1 MIILDFIL
9 SCSIFF
15 QQKRFFS
22 FFRRQVDFS
31 ILVEKRNF
39 ALFVV
44 RLRGEI
50 LSEIIAVA
58 RIYNVNVNVSDK
70 ILQLCK
76 ALIILFRYCVVRF
89 IFKPESSTRISLDI
103 RIYLKR
109 IRLNLFRSLK
119 GHDQPRRFE

>member
-31 ILVEKRNF
+31 ILVGKRNF

-44 RLRGEI
+44 RSRGEI

-58 RIYNVNVNVSDK
+58 CKYINNVNVSDK

-76 ALIILFRYCVVRF
+76 ALMILFRYCVVRF
-89 IFKPESSTRISLDI
+89 IFKLESSTIYAFIYAFKFVSIS
-103 RIYLKR
+103 KR
-109 IRLNLFRSLK
+109 TRPVS
-119 GHDQPRRFE
+119 

>member
-31 ILVEKRNF
+31 ILVGKRNF

-58 RIYNVNVNVSDK
+58 YKYIDNVNASDK
-70 ILQLCK
+70 ILQLCE
-76 ALIILFRYCVVRF
+76 ASMILFRYCVLRF
-89 IFKPESSTRISLDI
+89 IFKLKSSTRISLDI
-103 RIYLKR
+103 CIYLR
-109 IRLNLFRSLK
+109 I
-119 GHDQPRRFE
+119 

>member
-1 MIILDFIL
+1 MFPLLFFIRERCVVIILDFIL

-22 FFRRQVDFS
+22 FFRRQMNFS
-31 ILVEKRNF
+31 ILVGKKSF

-50 LSEIIAVA
+50 LSETIAVA
-58 RIYNVNVNVSDK
+58 YKYIDNVNVSDK

-76 ALIILFRYCVVRF
+76 ASMILFRYCVLRF
-89 IFKPESSTRISLDI
+89 IFQLKSSTSISLDI
-103 RIYLKR
+103 YIYLR
-109 IRLNLFRSLK
+109 I
-119 GHDQPRRFE
+119 